1 MPLPIEKTIVELS
14 SSDTLLNSRLATLS
28 HLSAAEMLVFRGAWG
43 AIETRRRRE
52 IINRLVEMAEENVE
66 LNFDCI
72 FKYCL
77 KDQDDE
83 VRSKAIEG
91 LWENEEASLVSPLIN
106 LLEQDTS
113 EQVRAAAAKALG
125 KFTMLAEHNK
135 LRSCHVSRLGESL
148 LAVIGDTNRTLEV
161 RRRALEAVAPLD
173 LPEVKDT
180 IMAAYQSGDDML
192 KIGAIYAMGRNCAA
206 DWLPILLKELGS
218 DDAEV
223 RYEAAGACGEL
234 EEEGAVP
241 CLIKLVNDQDADVQM
256 AAIQA
261 LGKIGGT
268 KARECLEHCL
278 SGSGQAIR
286 HIAGEALRE
295 LEEKAALS
303 SFGPLS

>member
-1 MPLPIEKTIVELS
+1 MPLPVEKVIVELS

-28 HLSAAEMLVFRGAWG
+28 HLSAPEMLVFKGAWG
-43 AIETRRRRE
+43 DIETKRRRE
-52 IINRLVEMAEENVE
+52 IIGRLVEMAEDNVE

-91 LWENEEASLVSPLIN
+91 LWENEEASLVSPLIS
-106 LLEQDTS
+106 LLEQDAS
-113 EQVRAAAAKALG
+113 EKVQAAAAKALG

-148 LAVIGDTNRTLEV
+148 LAVISDTNRPLEV
-161 RRRALEAVAPLD
+161 RRRALEAVAPLG
-173 LPEVKDT
+173 LPEVQAAIMVAYKGSDT
-180 IMAAYQSGDDML
+180 LLRISSV
-192 KIGAIYAMGRNCAA
+192 YAMGRNCTS
-206 DWLPILLKELGS
+206 DWLPMLLKELDS

-234 EEEGAVP
+234 EEEDAVP
-241 CLIKLVNDQDADVQM
+241 CLIRLVNDPDADVQM

-278 SGSGQAIR
+278 IGSGPAIR

-295 LEEKAALS
+295 LEAKAALS
-303 SFGPLS
+303 SFGA